1 MTYYDTGYNILHVVT
16 TKGNKGICRK
26 EDEMFPNLSAEL
38 ARRQMTIKSLSQE
51 TGINYETL
59 KLKMR
64 GETEFRRIEMQKI
77 KAVFPACS
85 MDYLFASD
93 GIVGDCDS
101 E

>member
-1 MTYYDTGYNILHVVT
+1 
-16 TKGNKGICRK
+16 
-26 EDEMFPNLSAEL
+26 MFPNLSAEL

-64 GETEFRRIEMQKI
+64 GKTEFNRIEMQKI
-77 KAVFPACS
+77 KAVFSACT

-93 GIVGDCDS
+93 GIIGS
-101 E
+101 EEND

>member
-1 MTYYDTGYNILHVVT
+1 
-16 TKGNKGICRK
+16 
-26 EDEMFPNLSAEL
+26 MFPNLSAEL

-64 GETEFRRIEMQKI
+64 GKTEFLRIEMQKI

-85 MDYLFASD
+85 MDYLFTSD
-93 GIVGDCDS
+93 GVITDTDA